1 MFLIGKHELENY
13 FFEFDRERLNLQVV
27 MKNRMKARV
36 IKKLHYSWYEKI
48 LLNCTTESNKGSRN
62 FERIVTYYSYSE
74 SLIALAFM
82 RLLVITTLRIATKY
96 ALRDNVVRLR
106 MQQNIELLVSSLNSL
121 KTKGKSETGYNY
133 TLSES
138 RMSNCKLEHQE
149 IRKAIL
155 STQLRQFA
163 LFLLLFWSVEQAF
176 DFK

>member
-1 MFLIGKHELENY
+1 
-13 FFEFDRERLNLQVV
+13 
-27 MKNRMKARV
+27 
-36 IKKLHYSWYEKI
+36 
-48 LLNCTTESNKGSRN
+48 
-62 FERIVTYYSYSE
+62 
-74 SLIALAFM
+74 M

-163 LFLLLFWSVEQAF
+163 LFLLLF
-176 DFK
+176 

>member
-82 RLLVITTLRIATKY
+82 RLLVITALRIATNY
-96 ALRDNVVRLR
+96 ALRDNVLRLR
-106 MQQNIELLVSSLNSL
+106 M
-121 KTKGKSETGYNY
+121 
-133 TLSES
+133 
-138 RMSNCKLEHQE
+138 
-149 IRKAIL
+149 
-155 STQLRQFA
+155 
-163 LFLLLFWSVEQAF
+163 
-176 DFK
+176 